1 MQGLYLQLKKSMGE
15 IKSHYEKVK
24 KETFGQ
30 EEWTSQGRK
39 ITLSI
44 QNFEKTK
51 NTLIKGLDYMKK
63 NDIDEEN
70 TTSQIEQILKT
81 AQATDS
87 QIQVIH
93 DKTNYFDSNFESNSG
108 GENEVIQA
116 QEVMLDLV
124 NNKEVLEQRRKELEG
139 IHQTAAILK
148 DTTVRMAQ
156 QLNQDKE
163 ILNTIE
169 ASVDET
175 KQNAEN
181 TKKEII
187 KADELSKGNRKKMCC
202 LISIVLVAVV
212 TISCIMAAVFWPKDE

>member
-15 IKSHYEKVK
+15 IKNHYEKVK

-44 QNFEKTK
+44 QNFEKIK

-63 NDIDEEN
+63 NDIDEEK

-175 KQNAEN
+175 KQNAG
-181 TKKEII
+181 IHVQ
-187 KADELSKGNRKKMCC
+187 G
-202 LISIVLVAVV
+202 
-212 TISCIMAAVFWPKDE
+212 

>member
-44 QNFEKTK
+44 QNFEKIK